1 MVLGPVIGAAVKL
14 VPALGGT
21 LFKASAASQGAVLG
35 VGKSVAGVA
44 AIGKSFAAGV
54 SSVAGASKAVGV
66 AIAGASKGVGAG
78 VATAAGASKAIT
90 GTVGTVAGAV
100 GIGKALTAGV
110 AGVAGASKA
119 AVVAAGA
126 TKLGIAITAAIK
138 SATLIIG
145 VGKLTIIPVLV
156 ASLAYYNYDLFD
168 PENRPFNVKIID
180 QEYDFI
186 IIGGGSAGTVLAN
199 RLSEVP
205 HWKILLLEAG
215 GHETEISDVPLLS
228 LYLHK
233 SKMDWKYR

>member
-14 VPALGGT
+14 VPALGGAF
-21 LFKASAASQGAVLG
+21 FKASSASTGAALG
-35 VGKSVAGVA
+35 VGKSIAGIA
-44 AIGKSFAAGV
+44 AVGKSVA
-54 SSVAGASKAVGV
+54 SVASASKAVGV

-78 VATAAGASKAIT
+78 IATAAGASKAIT
-90 GTVGTVAGAV
+90 GTVAGTVGL
-100 GIGKALTAGV
+100 GKALTAGV

-126 TKLGIAITAAIK
+126 TKLGVAIAAAIK

-145 VGKLTIIPVLV
+145 VGKLTILPVLI

-186 IIGGGSAGTVLAN
+186 IIGGGSAGNVLAN

>member
-1 MVLGPVIGAAVKL
+1 MVLGPVIGAALKL
-14 VPALGGT
+14 VPAFGGT
-21 LFKASAASQGAVLG
+21 LFKASAASKGALALG
-35 VGKSVAGVA
+35 A
-44 AIGKSFAAGV
+44 GKSFAAGV
-54 SSVAGASKAVGV
+54 ASVGGASKAVGV

-78 VATAAGASKAIT
+78 IAAAAGAGKAIT
-90 GTVGTVAGAV
+90 GTVVGTV

-126 TKLGIAITAAIK
+126 TKLGIAIAAAIK

-145 VGKLTIIPVLV
+145 VGKLTILPVLI

-168 PENRPFNVKIID
+168 PENRPFNMKIID
-180 QEYDFI
+180 QEYDFVI
-186 IIGGGSAGTVLAN
+186 VGGGSAGTVLAN